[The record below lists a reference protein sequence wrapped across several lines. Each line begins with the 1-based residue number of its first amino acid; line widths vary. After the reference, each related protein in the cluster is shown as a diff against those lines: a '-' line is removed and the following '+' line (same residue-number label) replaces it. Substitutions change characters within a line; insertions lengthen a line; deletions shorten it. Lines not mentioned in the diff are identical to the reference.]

1 MKGKAV
7 LGGWVSHRWLIW
19 GLCVLAALS
28 LVTSA
33 SSSETIALGQRDWD
47 ASRAITHV
55 LKEIIETRLG
65 YQTRIV
71 ESDDAV
77 IFAEMH
83 RGNGR
88 IDVLTD
94 LWMPNQADQWAKYID
109 GHQSVVVNEQ
119 PYSGYQGL
127 FIPGYIQ
134 DNYQVRSV
142 HDLANPEIAKLF
154 DSDGDG
160 KGEYWPGALGWSSTH
175 IEQVKAKSYG
185 YDRYFTPYIVPD
197 RMFKA
202 KLKSDYARQ
211 QGILFYYW
219 TPEWIHAAYD
229 LRRLEEPPFN
239 GFAMASKKGA
249 PRYKADG
256 CWNMILPRESMDWL
270 KHSHVACAW
279 PDAKVYVA
287 FSASLVKRAPKVAQF
302 LRQVAFDAEMLN
314 TWILQ
319 IGKQGR
325 EPAAVA
331 VDWVKTHPDVVETW
345 LADIRQ

>member
-1 MKGKAV
+1 MERCRV
-7 LGGWVSHRWLIW
+7 W
-19 GLCVLAALS
+19 GLLWAFWALAIFS
-28 LVTSA
+28 PVSSA
-33 SSSETIALGQRDWD
+33 NANEPIALGQRDWD
-47 ASRAITHV
+47 GSRAITYV
-55 LKEIIETRLG
+55 LKDIIETRLG
-65 YQTRIV
+65 YPTRIV
-71 ESDDAV
+71 ESNDAE

-109 GHQSVVVNEQ
+109 EHQSVAVNEQ
-119 PYSGYQGL
+119 PYSGHQGL

-134 DNYQVRSV
+134 DKYQIRSV
-142 HDLANPEIAKLF
+142 HDLANPDIAKLF

-185 YDRYFTPYIVPD
+185 YAPYFTPYIAPD

-202 KLKSDYARQ
+202 KLKADYASE

-229 LRRLEEPPFN
+229 LRRLEEPSFD

-256 CWNMILPRESMDWL
+256 CWNMILPRESTDWL
-270 KHSHVACAW
+270 NQSRVTCAW

-287 FSASLVKRAPKVAQF
+287 FSVSLIKRAPKVARF
-302 LRQVAFDAEMLN
+302 LKQVAFDADTVNE
-314 TWILQ
+314 WIWQ

-325 EPAAVA
+325 EPAVVA
-331 VDWVKTHPDVVETW
+331 SEWVKAHPDIVKIW
-345 LADIRQ
+345 LADIQP